1 MTSPERRSS
10 SEETREAIMEATFR
24 ALSKHGYTD
33 LRMRD
38 IGDEFEMT
46 RPVIHYHYNSK
57 HELIAS
63 FLEYLIG
70 QYKDDVAVDDV
81 DDHWER
87 LRIRLDQCMF
97 GPEIDGFDHWERMTV
112 YHELFSQA
120 RHNDDHRALFNE
132 HYEGMVVGL
141 ADVIREGIE
150 DGTFA
155 AVDAMELS
163 QLLTDVIHSARA
175 RRISLGREDAPER
188 ARAAIDAFVLPS
200 LVPNVRV
207 EIPAASEAPETGP
220 RSAPTGS
227 VDGDVG

>member
-38 IGDEFEMT
+38 IGDEFERT

-112 YHELFSQA
+112 YHELFS
-120 RHNDDHRALFNE
+120 
-132 HYEGMVVGL
+132 
-141 ADVIREGIE
+141 
-150 DGTFA
+150 
-155 AVDAMELS
+155 
-163 QLLTDVIHSARA
+163 
-175 RRISLGREDAPER
+175 
-188 ARAAIDAFVLPS
+188 
-200 LVPNVRV
+200 
-207 EIPAASEAPETGP
+207 
-220 RSAPTGS
+220 
-227 VDGDVG
+227 

>member
-1 MTSPERRSS
+1 MSSPERRSS

-24 ALSKHGYTD
+24 ALSQHGYAD

-38 IGDEFEMT
+38 IGEEFEMT

-57 HELIAS
+57 HELISA
-63 FLEYLIG
+63 FLEYVID
-70 QYKDDVAVDDV
+70 QYKDDVAVDDA

-87 LRIRLDQCMF
+87 LRIRIDQCMF

-120 RHNDDHRALFNE
+120 QHNETHRELFNE

-141 ADVIREGIE
+141 AEVIRDGIE

-155 AVDAMELS
+155 EVDAMELS

-175 RRISLGREDAPER
+175 RRISLGREDAPEQ
-188 ARAAIDAFVLPS
+188 ARAAIDTFVLPA
-200 LVPNVRV
+200 LVPNVSV
-207 EIPAASEAPETGP
+207 EIP
-220 RSAPTGS
+220 SA
-227 VDGDVG
+227 GDPVNREP

>member
-1 MTSPERRSS
+1 
-10 SEETREAIMEATFR
+10 MEATFR
-24 ALSKHGYTD
+24 ALSEHGYAD

-57 HELIAS
+57 HELISS
-63 FLEYLIG
+63 FLEYLIA
-70 QYKDDVAVDDV
+70 QYKDDVDADEGE
-81 DDHWER
+81 DHWER
-87 LRIRLDQCMF
+87 LRIRIDRCMF

-120 RHNDDHRALFNE
+120 QHNDVHRELFNE

-141 ADVIREGIE
+141 ADAIREGVE

-155 AVDAMELS
+155 EVDAMELA

-175 RRISLGREDAPER
+175 RRISLGQADAPER
-188 ARAAIDAFVLPS
+188 ARVAIDAFVLTS

-207 EIPAASEAPETGP
+207 EIP
-220 RSAPTGS
+220 SA
-227 VDGDVG
+227 DR

>member
-1 MTSPERRSS
+1 MTRSEQRSS

-24 ALSKHGYTD
+24 ALSEHGYTD

-46 RPVIHYHYNSK
+46 RPVIHYHFNSK
-57 HELIAS
+57 HELISS
-63 FLEYLIG
+63 FLEYLIA
-70 QYKDDVAVDDV
+70 QYKNDVAADDG

-87 LRIRLDQCMF
+87 LRIRIDRCMF
-97 GPEIDGFDHWERMTV
+97 GPDLEGFDHWERMKV

-120 RHNDDHRALFNE
+120 QHNDAHRELFNE

-141 ADVIREGIE
+141 AEVIREGIE

-155 AVDAMELS
+155 DVEPMEFS

-175 RRISLGREDAPER
+175 RRISLGQTDAPER
-188 ARAAIDAFVLPS
+188 ARAAIDAFVLTS
-200 LVPNVRV
+200 LVPNVHV
-207 EIPAASEAPETGP
+207 EIPST
-220 RSAPTGS
+220 
-227 VDGDVG
+227 DH

>member
-1 MTSPERRSS
+1 MTSSEQRSS

-57 HELIAS
+57 HELISS
-63 FLEYLIG
+63 FLEYVID
-70 QYKDDVAVDDV
+70 QYKNDVAVDED

-87 LRIRLDQCMF
+87 LQTRIDQCMF
-97 GPEIDGFDHWERMTV
+97 GLDIDGFDHWERMKV

-120 RHNDDHRALFNE
+120 QHNEAHRALFNE
-132 HYEGMVVGL
+132 HYEGMVIGL
-141 ADVIREGIE
+141 ADVIQEGIE
-150 DGTFA
+150 QGVFA
-155 AVDAMELS
+155 DVDAMELS
-163 QLLTDVIHSARA
+163 QLLTDIIHSARA
-175 RRISLGREDAPER
+175 RRISLGQTDAPEQ
-188 ARAAIDAFVLPS
+188 ARAAINAFVITS

-207 EIPAASEAPETGP
+207 EIPATD
-220 RSAPTGS
+220 R
-227 VDGDVG
+227 

>member
-1 MTSPERRSS
+1 MTRPEQRSS

-57 HELIAS
+57 HELISS
-63 FLEYLIG
+63 FLEYVIA
-70 QYKDDVAVDDV
+70 QYKNDVALDGS

-87 LRIRLDQCMF
+87 LQIRIDQCMF
-97 GPEIDGFDHWERMTV
+97 GPDIAGFDHWERMKV

-120 RHNDDHRALFNE
+120 QHNETHRELFNE
-132 HYEGMVVGL
+132 HYERMVIGL
-141 ADVIREGIE
+141 ADVIRDGIE
-150 DGTFA
+150 QGTFA
-155 AVDAMELS
+155 DVDAMELS
-163 QLLTDVIHSARA
+163 QILTDIIHSARA
-175 RRISLGREDAPER
+175 RRISLGQKDAPEQ
-188 ARAAIDAFVLPS
+188 ARAAIDTFVLPS

-207 EIPAASEAPETGP
+207 EIPSDD
-220 RSAPTGS
+220 R
-227 VDGDVG
+227 